1 MGERMLS
8 EGAGG
13 RAADAAPSGAVF
25 MVVSGEQLEAAK
37 AVARHLPFASSALNP
52 YTDLTVPLAD
62 VNAVERPV
70 GFVTPRAIAAARRAV
85 RRALALA
92 GGRRAVLVAGQDEG
106 TVERAAIAT
115 ARAVGARLVMMPDG
129 IPTNVKALPPL
140 RRRPAWLVKN
150 LIDRA
155 LVASR
160 VLVGRRS
167 DLFSSNPDLVLSWG
181 RGWDAR
187 YGGPRRTRSSPTSA
201 RPGRTA
207 LPRSRLRRGSA
218 TSSCAASPCSCRS
231 TTTSPPRRTSRARY
245 RWLSELDQ
253 ARDPR
258 VRVRLHPEEHPRRDT
273 VSPPRCA
280 RSRPSRRARCSRTS
294 AGLTSSSPAS
304 RRSSW
309 KPSPPAASPMT
320 AGGMLVWGRTAGNA
334 FLEDPRVPCLDFRR
348 SRGVEELVAARGR
361 MPPPP
366 SSSARTTWPTSAVR
380 TAQRGGH
387 RVPRARLVAG
397 SDAPPIAGLH
407 GREPTCFA
415 AERSALSPRSPRRRR
430 RRPRSR

>member
-1 MGERMLS
+1 MGDRMLS

-37 AVARHLPFASSALNP
+37 AVARHLPFASYALNP

-62 VNAVERPV
+62 VDAVERPV

-181 RGWDAR
+181 RGWDA
-187 YGGPRRTRSSPTSA
+187 PIRRAAPDAVIADFGS
-201 RPGRTA
+201 
-207 LPRSRLRRGSA
+207 PRSDGLAAIAPPPGVGNILVCSQPLLRPMHDRQA
-218 TSSCAASPCSCRS
+218 PEEDVAVW
-231 TTTSPPRRTSRARY
+231 Y
-245 RWLSELDQ
+245 RWLSELSQ
-253 ARDPR
+253 AGDPR
-258 VRVRLHPEEHPRRDT
+258 VQVRLHPGERLPRYRLPGEL
-273 VSPPRCA
+273 SPLAGEPPRPVLDDIGWA
-280 RSRPSRRARCSRTS
+280 DIVIAPFSTVLVEAVG
-294 AGLTSSSPAS
+294 AG
-304 RRSSW
+304 RV
-309 KPSPPAASPMT
+309 PMT
-320 AGGMLVWGRTAGNA
+320 AGGTFVWGRTAANA
-334 FLEDPRVPCLDFRR
+334 FLEDPRVACIDFRR
-348 SRGVEELVAARGR
+348 SPGVEELLATAEAHAAGASELREDYMAHIG
-361 MPPPP
+361 
-366 SSSARTTWPTSAVR
+366 SSS
-380 TAQRGGH
+380 
-387 RVPRARLVAG
+387 
-397 SDAPPIAGLH
+397 
-407 GREPTCFA
+407 
-415 AERSALSPRSPRRRR
+415 ERSANAIASLGRG
-430 RRPRSR
+430 